1 MMMFIIGMT
10 GGIGSGKSEAL
21 KIFESLNIKVI
32 DLDKI
37 SKEITDTS
45 HQARQEIKLV
55 FGDNIFDKD
64 NRLDRKK
71 LREII
76 FSEKNQKIN
85 LEKILH
91 PKILGEVMKRLN
103 VLSHE
108 SYVVI
113 DIPLLFETNQ
123 YTSLISR
130 SLVIDCKINDQI
142 ERVKKRDG
150 VDTSVIQSIIDQQID
165 RSSRIKKADD
175 VVLNDGSIEKLTES
189 IEALHKKYLN
199 LVAVK

>member
-1 MMMFIIGMT
+1 MMFIIGMT

-21 KIFESLNIKVI
+21 KIFKSLNIKVI
-32 DLDKI
+32 DLDNI
-37 SKEITDTS
+37 SKKITDTS
-45 HQARQEIKLV
+45 HQAIQEIKIV
-55 FGDNIFDKD
+55 FGDTIFDKD
-64 NRLDRKK
+64 NQLDRKK
-71 LREII
+71 LKEII

-91 PKILGEVMKRLN
+91 PKILEEVMKRLN

-130 SLVIDCKINDQI
+130 SLVIDCKVNDQI

-150 VDTSVIQSIIDQQID
+150 IDTSVIQSIIEQQVG
-165 RSSRIKKADD
+165 RNYRIEKADD
-175 VVLNDGSIEKLTES
+175 VVVNDGSIEKLEES
-189 IEALHKKYLN
+189 IKELHKKYLN

>member
-1 MMMFIIGMT
+1 MMFIIGMT

-32 DLDKI
+32 DLDNI
-37 SKEITDTS
+37 AKEITDTS
-45 HQARQEIKLV
+45 HQAIQEIKLV
-55 FGDNIFDKD
+55 FGDVIFDKD

-76 FSEKNQKIN
+76 FSEKDQKIN

-91 PKILGEVMKRLN
+91 PKILEEVIKRLN

-130 SLVIDCKINDQI
+130 SLVIDSKVNDQI

-150 VDTSVIQSIIDQQID
+150 IDTSVIQSIIEQQVG
-165 RSSRIKKADD
+165 RNYRIERADD
-175 VVLNDGSIEKLTES
+175 VVVNDGSIEKLEES
-189 IEALHKKYLN
+189 IKALHKKYLN

>member
-1 MMMFIIGMT
+1 MFIIGMT

-21 KIFESLNIKVI
+21 KIFKSLSIKVI
-32 DLDKI
+32 DLDNI
-37 SKEITDTS
+37 SKEITERS
-45 HQARQEIKLV
+45 HQAIQEIKLV
-55 FGDNIFDKD
+55 FGDAIFDKD
-64 NRLDRKK
+64 NQLDRKK
-71 LREII
+71 LKEII
-76 FSEKNQKIN
+76 FSDKNKKIN

-91 PKILGEVMKRLN
+91 PKIYEEVEKRLN
-103 VLSHE
+103 ALSHE

-130 SLVIDCKINDQI
+130 SLVIDCKENDQI

-150 VDTSVIQSIIDQQID
+150 IDISVIQSIIDQQIN
-165 RSSRIKKADD
+165 RSSRIEKADD
-175 VVLNDGSIEKLTES
+175 VVINDGSIEKLEES
-189 IEALHKKYLN
+189 IKSLHKKYLN

>member
-1 MMMFIIGMT
+1 MLIIGMT

-37 SKEITDTS
+37 SKEITETN
-45 HQARQEIKLV
+45 HQAIKDIKSA
-55 FGDNIFDKD
+55 FGNVFDKD

-71 LREII
+71 LRELI
-76 FSEKNQKIN
+76 FSDKNKKIN

-91 PKILGEVMKRLN
+91 PKILEEVKKKLN
-103 VLSHE
+103 ALSDE

-130 SLVIDCKINDQI
+130 SLVIDCEVNDQI

-150 VDTSVIQSIIDQQID
+150 IDTSIIQSIMDQQID
-165 RSSRIKKADD
+165 RRSRIEKGDD
-175 VVLNDGSIEKLTES
+175 IVLNDGSIEKLTES
-189 IEALHKKYLN
+189 IKALHKKYLH

>member
-1 MMMFIIGMT
+1 MFIIGMT

-21 KIFESLNIKVI
+21 KIFKSLSIKVI
-32 DLDKI
+32 DLDNI
-37 SKEITDTS
+37 SKEITERS
-45 HQARQEIKLV
+45 HQAIQEIKLV
-55 FGDNIFDKD
+55 FGDAIFDKD
-64 NRLDRKK
+64 NQLDRKK
-71 LREII
+71 LKEII
-76 FSEKNQKIN
+76 FSDKNKKIN

-91 PKILGEVMKRLN
+91 PKIYEEVKKRLN
-103 VLSHE
+103 ALSHE

-130 SLVIDCKINDQI
+130 SLVIDCKENDQI

-150 VDTSVIQSIIDQQID
+150 IDISVIQSIIDQQIN
-165 RSSRIKKADD
+165 RSSRIEKADD
-175 VVLNDGSIEKLTES
+175 VIINDGSIEKLEES
-189 IEALHKKYLN
+189 IKSLHKKYLN

>member
-1 MMMFIIGMT
+1 MT

-21 KIFESLNIKVI
+21 KIFKSLSIKVI
-32 DLDKI
+32 DLDNI
-37 SKEITDTS
+37 SKGITETS
-45 HQARQEIKLV
+45 HQAIQEIKLV
-55 FGDNIFDKD
+55 FGDAIFDKD
-64 NRLDRKK
+64 NQLDRKK
-71 LREII
+71 LKEII
-76 FSEKNQKIN
+76 FSDKNKKIN

-91 PKILGEVMKRLN
+91 PKIYEEVKKRLN
-103 VLSHE
+103 ALSHE

-130 SLVIDCKINDQI
+130 SLVIDCKENDQI

-150 VDTSVIQSIIDQQID
+150 IDISVIQSIIDQQIN
-165 RSSRIKKADD
+165 RSSRIEKADD
-175 VVLNDGSIEKLTES
+175 VVINDGSIEKLEES
-189 IEALHKKYLN
+189 IKSLHKKYLN

>member
-1 MMMFIIGMT
+1 MT

-21 KIFESLNIKVI
+21 KIFKSLSIKAI
-32 DLDKI
+32 DLDNI
-37 SKEITDTS
+37 SKEITETS
-45 HQARQEIKLV
+45 HQAIQEIKLV
-55 FGDNIFDKD
+55 FGDAIFDKD
-64 NRLDRKK
+64 NQLDRKK
-71 LREII
+71 LKEII
-76 FSEKNQKIN
+76 FSDKNKKIN

-91 PKILGEVMKRLN
+91 PKIYEEVKKRLN
-103 VLSHE
+103 ALSHE

-130 SLVIDCKINDQI
+130 SLVIDCKENDQI

-150 VDTSVIQSIIDQQID
+150 IDISVIQSIIDQQIN
-165 RSSRIKKADD
+165 RSSRIEKADD
-175 VVLNDGSIEKLTES
+175 VVINDGSIEKLEES
-189 IEALHKKYLN
+189 IKSLHKKYLN

>member
-1 MMMFIIGMT
+1 MFIIGMT

-37 SKEITDTS
+37 SKEITETN
-45 HQARQEIKLV
+45 HQAIKDIKSA
-55 FGDNIFDKD
+55 FGNVFDKD

-71 LREII
+71 LRELI
-76 FSEKNQKIN
+76 FSDKNKKIN

-91 PKILGEVMKRLN
+91 PKILEEVKKKLN
-103 VLSHE
+103 ALSDE

-130 SLVIDCKINDQI
+130 SLVIDCEVNDQI

-150 VDTSVIQSIIDQQID
+150 IDTSIIQSIMDQQID
-165 RSSRIKKADD
+165 RRSRIKKGDD
-175 VVLNDGSIEKLTES
+175 IVLNDGSIEKLTES
-189 IEALHKKYLN
+189 IKALHKKYLN

>member
-1 MMMFIIGMT
+1 MT

-21 KIFESLNIKVI
+21 KIFKSLSIKVI
-32 DLDKI
+32 DLDNI
-37 SKEITDTS
+37 SKEITERS
-45 HQARQEIKLV
+45 HQAIQEIKLV
-55 FGDNIFDKD
+55 FGDAIFDKD
-64 NRLDRKK
+64 NQLDRKK
-71 LREII
+71 LKEII
-76 FSEKNQKIN
+76 FSDKNKKIN

-91 PKILGEVMKRLN
+91 PKIYEEVEKRLN
-103 VLSHE
+103 ALSHE

-130 SLVIDCKINDQI
+130 SLVIDCKENDQI

-150 VDTSVIQSIIDQQID
+150 IDISVIQSIIDQQIN
-165 RSSRIKKADD
+165 RSSRIEKADD
-175 VVLNDGSIEKLTES
+175 VVINDGSIEKLEES
-189 IEALHKKYLN
+189 IKSLHKKYLN

>member
-1 MMMFIIGMT
+1 MT

-32 DLDKI
+32 DLDNI
-37 SKEITDTS
+37 AKEITDSS
-45 HQARQEIKLV
+45 HQAIQEIKLV
-55 FGDNIFDKD
+55 FGDAIFDKD

-76 FSEKNQKIN
+76 FSEKDQKIN

-91 PKILGEVMKRLN
+91 PKILEEVMKRLN
-103 VLSHE
+103 VLSNE

-130 SLVIDCKINDQI
+130 SLVIDCKVNDQI

-150 VDTSVIQSIIDQQID
+150 IDTSVIQSIIEQQVG
-165 RSSRIKKADD
+165 RNYRIERADD
-175 VVLNDGSIEKLTES
+175 VVVNDGSIEKLEES
-189 IEALHKKYLN
+189 IKALHKKYLN

>member
-1 MMMFIIGMT
+1 MMFIIGMT

-32 DLDKI
+32 DLDNI
-37 SKEITDTS
+37 AKEITDTS
-45 HQARQEIKLV
+45 HQAIQEIKLV
-55 FGDNIFDKD
+55 FGDAIFDKD

-76 FSEKNQKIN
+76 FSEKDQKIN

-91 PKILGEVMKRLN
+91 PKILEEVMKRLN
-103 VLSHE
+103 VLSNE

-130 SLVIDCKINDQI
+130 SLVIDSKVNDQV

-150 VDTSVIQSIIDQQID
+150 IDTSVIQSIIEQQVG
-165 RSSRIKKADD
+165 RNYRIERADD
-175 VVLNDGSIEKLTES
+175 VVVNDGSIEKLEES
-189 IEALHKKYLN
+189 IKALHKKYLN

>member
-1 MMMFIIGMT
+1 MMFISGMT

-32 DLDKI
+32 DLDNI
-37 SKEITDTS
+37 AKEITDSS
-45 HQARQEIKLV
+45 HQAIQEIKLV
-55 FGDNIFDKD
+55 FGDAIFDKD

-76 FSEKNQKIN
+76 FSEKDQKIN

-91 PKILGEVMKRLN
+91 PKILEEVMKRLN
-103 VLSHE
+103 VLSNE

-130 SLVIDCKINDQI
+130 SLVIDCKVDDQI

-150 VDTSVIQSIIDQQID
+150 IDTSVIQSIIEQQVG
-165 RSSRIKKADD
+165 RNYRNERADD
-175 VVLNDGSIEKLTES
+175 VVVNDGSIEKLEES
-189 IEALHKKYLN
+189 IKALHKKYLN

>member
-1 MMMFIIGMT
+1 MMFIIGMT

-32 DLDKI
+32 DLDNI
-37 SKEITDTS
+37 AKEITDSS
-45 HQARQEIKLV
+45 HQAIQEIKLV
-55 FGDNIFDKD
+55 FGDAIFDKD

-76 FSEKNQKIN
+76 FSEKDQKIN

-91 PKILGEVMKRLN
+91 PKILEEVMRRLN
-103 VLSHE
+103 VLSNE

-130 SLVIDCKINDQI
+130 SLVIDCKVNDQI

-150 VDTSVIQSIIDQQID
+150 IDTSVIQSIIEQQVG
-165 RSSRIKKADD
+165 RNYRIERADD
-175 VVLNDGSIEKLTES
+175 VVVNDGSIEKLGES
-189 IEALHKKYLN
+189 IKVLHKKYLN

>member
-1 MMMFIIGMT
+1 MT

-37 SKEITDTS
+37 SKEITETN
-45 HQARQEIKLV
+45 HQAIKDIKSA
-55 FGDNIFDKD
+55 FGNVFDKD

-71 LREII
+71 LRELI
-76 FSEKNQKIN
+76 FSDKNKKIN

-91 PKILGEVMKRLN
+91 PKILEEVKKKLN
-103 VLSHE
+103 ALPDE

-130 SLVIDCKINDQI
+130 SLVIDCEVNDQI

-150 VDTSVIQSIIDQQID
+150 IDTSIIQSIMDQQID
-165 RSSRIKKADD
+165 RKSRIGKGDD
-175 VVLNDGSIEKLTES
+175 IVLNDGSIEKLTES
-189 IEALHKKYLN
+189 IKALHKKYLN
-199 LVAVK
+199 FVAVK

>member
-1 MMMFIIGMT
+1 MMFIIGMT

-32 DLDKI
+32 DLDNI
-37 SKEITDTS
+37 AKEITDTS
-45 HQARQEIKLV
+45 HQAIQEIKLV
-55 FGDNIFDKD
+55 FGDAIFDKD

-76 FSEKNQKIN
+76 FSEKDQKIN

-91 PKILGEVMKRLN
+91 PKILEEVMRRLN
-103 VLSHE
+103 VLSNE

-130 SLVIDCKINDQI
+130 SLVIDCKVDDQI

-150 VDTSVIQSIIDQQID
+150 IDTSVIQSIIEQQVG
-165 RSSRIKKADD
+165 RNYRIERADD
-175 VVLNDGSIEKLTES
+175 VVVNDGSIEKLEES
-189 IEALHKKYLN
+189 IKALHKKYLN

>member
-1 MMMFIIGMT
+1 MT

-37 SKEITDTS
+37 SKEITETN
-45 HQARQEIKLV
+45 HQAIEEIKLV
-55 FGDNIFDKD
+55 FGNVFDKD
-64 NRLDRKK
+64 NRLDRKR

-76 FSEKNQKIN
+76 FSDKTQKIN

-91 PKILGEVMKRLN
+91 PKILKEVKGKLDM
-103 VLSHE
+103 LSNE
-108 SYVVI
+108 PYIVI
-113 DIPLLFETNQ
+113 DIPLLFETNH
-123 YTSLISR
+123 YTNLISR
-130 SLVIDCKINDQI
+130 SLVIDCEVTSQI

-150 VDTSVIQSIIDQQID
+150 INTSIIQSIIDQQID
-165 RSSRIKKADD
+165 RSSRIEKGDD

-189 IEALHKKYLN
+189 IKTLHQKYLN

>member
-1 MMMFIIGMT
+1 MT

-37 SKEITDTS
+37 SKEITETN
-45 HQARQEIKLV
+45 HQAIKDIKSA
-55 FGDNIFDKD
+55 FGNVFDKD

-71 LREII
+71 LRELI
-76 FSEKNQKIN
+76 FSDKNKKIN

-91 PKILGEVMKRLN
+91 PKILEEVKKKLN
-103 VLSHE
+103 ALPDE

-130 SLVIDCKINDQI
+130 SLVIDCEVNDQI

-150 VDTSVIQSIIDQQID
+150 IDTSIIQSIMDQQID
-165 RSSRIKKADD
+165 RRSRIEKGDD
-175 VVLNDGSIEKLTES
+175 IVLNDGSIEKLTES
-189 IEALHKKYLN
+189 IKALHKKYLN

>member
-1 MMMFIIGMT
+1 MMFIIGMT

-32 DLDKI
+32 DLDNI
-37 SKEITDTS
+37 AKEITDTS
-45 HQARQEIKLV
+45 HQAIQEIKLV
-55 FGDNIFDKD
+55 FGDAIFDKD

-76 FSEKNQKIN
+76 FSEKDQKIN

-91 PKILGEVMKRLN
+91 PKILEEVMKRLN
-103 VLSHE
+103 VLSNE

-113 DIPLLFETNQ
+113 DIPLLFETSH

-130 SLVIDCKINDQI
+130 SLVIDCKVDDQI

-150 VDTSVIQSIIDQQID
+150 IDTSVIQSIIEQQVG
-165 RSSRIKKADD
+165 RNYRIERADD
-175 VVLNDGSIEKLTES
+175 VVVNDGSIEKLEES
-189 IEALHKKYLN
+189 IKVLHKKYLN

>member
-1 MMMFIIGMT
+1 MFIIGMT

-32 DLDKI
+32 DLDNI
-37 SKEITDTS
+37 AKEITDTS
-45 HQARQEIKLV
+45 HQAIQEIKLV
-55 FGDNIFDKD
+55 FGDAIFDKD

-76 FSEKNQKIN
+76 FSEKDQKIN

-91 PKILGEVMKRLN
+91 PKILEEVMKRLN
-103 VLSHE
+103 VLSNE

-130 SLVIDCKINDQI
+130 SLVIDCKVDDQI

-150 VDTSVIQSIIDQQID
+150 IDTSVIQSIIEQQVG
-165 RSSRIKKADD
+165 RNYRIERADD
-175 VVLNDGSIEKLTES
+175 VVVNDGSIEKLEES
-189 IEALHKKYLN
+189 IKALHKKYLN

>member
-1 MMMFIIGMT
+1 MMFIIGMT

-32 DLDKI
+32 DLDNI
-37 SKEITDTS
+37 AKEITDSS
-45 HQARQEIKLV
+45 HQAIQEIKLV
-55 FGDNIFDKD
+55 FGDAIFDKD

-76 FSEKNQKIN
+76 FSEKDQKIN

-91 PKILGEVMKRLN
+91 PKILEEVMKRLN
-103 VLSHE
+103 VLSNE

-130 SLVIDCKINDQI
+130 SLVIDCKVDDQI

-150 VDTSVIQSIIDQQID
+150 IDTSVIQSIIEQQVG
-165 RSSRIKKADD
+165 RNYRIERADD
-175 VVLNDGSIEKLTES
+175 VVVNDGSIEKLEES
-189 IEALHKKYLN
+189 IKVLHKKYLN

>member
-1 MMMFIIGMT
+1 MMFIIGMT

-32 DLDKI
+32 DLDNI
-37 SKEITDTS
+37 AKEITDTS
-45 HQARQEIKLV
+45 HQAIQEIKLV
-55 FGDNIFDKD
+55 FGDAIFDKK

-76 FSEKNQKIN
+76 FSEKDQKIN

-91 PKILGEVMKRLN
+91 PKILEEVMKRLN
-103 VLSHE
+103 VLSNE

-130 SLVIDCKINDQI
+130 SLVIDSKVNDQL

-150 VDTSVIQSIIDQQID
+150 IDTSVIQSIIEQQVG
-165 RSSRIKKADD
+165 RNYRIERADD
-175 VVLNDGSIEKLTES
+175 VVVNDGSIEKLEES
-189 IEALHKKYLN
+189 IKALHKKYLN

>member
-1 MMMFIIGMT
+1 MT

-21 KIFESLNIKVI
+21 KIFKSLSIKVI
-32 DLDKI
+32 DLDNI
-37 SKEITDTS
+37 SKEITETS
-45 HQARQEIKLV
+45 HQAIQEIKLV
-55 FGDNIFDKD
+55 FGDAIFDKD
-64 NRLDRKK
+64 NQLDRKK
-71 LREII
+71 LKEII
-76 FSEKNQKIN
+76 FSDKNKKIN

-91 PKILGEVMKRLN
+91 PKIYEEVKKRLN
-103 VLSHE
+103 ALSHE

-130 SLVIDCKINDQI
+130 SLIIDCKENDQI

-150 VDTSVIQSIIDQQID
+150 IDISVIQSIIDQQIN
-165 RSSRIKKADD
+165 RSSRIEKADD
-175 VVLNDGSIEKLTES
+175 VVINDGSIEKLEES
-189 IEALHKKYLN
+189 IKSLHKKYLN

>member
-1 MMMFIIGMT
+1 MFIIGMT

-32 DLDKI
+32 DLDNI

-45 HQARQEIKLV
+45 NQAIQEIKLV
-55 FGDNIFDKD
+55 FGDTIFDKD

-71 LREII
+71 LKEII

-91 PKILGEVMKRLN
+91 PKILEEVMKRLN

-130 SLVIDCKINDQI
+130 SLVIDCKVNDQI

-150 VDTSVIQSIIDQQID
+150 IDTSVIQSIIEQQVG
-165 RSSRIKKADD
+165 RNYRIEKADD
-175 VVLNDGSIEKLTES
+175 VIVNDGSIKKLEES
-189 IEALHKKYLN
+189 IKALHKKYLN

>member
-1 MMMFIIGMT
+1 MFIIGMT

-37 SKEITDTS
+37 SKEITETN
-45 HQARQEIKLV
+45 HQAIKDIKSA
-55 FGDNIFDKD
+55 FGNVFDKD

-71 LREII
+71 LRELI
-76 FSEKNQKIN
+76 FSDKNKKIN
-85 LEKILH
+85 LERILH
-91 PKILGEVMKRLN
+91 PKILEEVKKKLN
-103 VLSHE
+103 ALSDE

-130 SLVIDCKINDQI
+130 SLVIDCEVNDQI

-150 VDTSVIQSIIDQQID
+150 IDTSIIQSIMDQQID
-165 RSSRIKKADD
+165 RRSRIEKGDD
-175 VVLNDGSIEKLTES
+175 IVLNDGSIEKLTES
-189 IEALHKKYLN
+189 IKALHKKYLN

>member
-1 MMMFIIGMT
+1 MFIIGMT

-32 DLDKI
+32 DLDNI
-37 SKEITDTS
+37 AKEITDTS
-45 HQARQEIKLV
+45 HQAIQEIKLV
-55 FGDNIFDKD
+55 FGDAIFDKD

-76 FSEKNQKIN
+76 FSEKDQKIN

-91 PKILGEVMKRLN
+91 PKILEEVMKRLN
-103 VLSHE
+103 VLSNE

-130 SLVIDCKINDQI
+130 SLVIDCKVNDQI

-150 VDTSVIQSIIDQQID
+150 IDTSVIQSIIEQQVG
-165 RSSRIKKADD
+165 RNYRIERADD
-175 VVLNDGSIEKLTES
+175 VVVNDGSIEKLEES
-189 IEALHKKYLN
+189 IKVLHKKYLN

>member
-1 MMMFIIGMT
+1 MFIIGLT
-10 GGIGSGKSEAL
+10 GGIGAGKSEAL
-21 KIFESLNIKVI
+21 KIFESLHIKVI

-37 SKEITDTS
+37 SKKITDTS
-45 HQARQEIKLV
+45 HQAIKEIKSV
-55 FGDNIFDKD
+55 FGDALFDKD

-71 LREII
+71 LKEII
-76 FSEKNQKIN
+76 FSDKNKKIN

-91 PKILGEVMKRLN
+91 PKIFKEVQKKLDS
-103 VLSHE
+103 LSNE
-108 SYVVI
+108 PYVVI

-123 YTSLISR
+123 YSSLISR
-130 SLVIDCKINDQI
+130 SLVIDCKVDNQI

-150 VDTSVIQSIIDQQID
+150 IDSPTIQSIIDQQID
-165 RSSRIKKADD
+165 RNSRISKGDD
-175 VVLNDGSIEKLTES
+175 IVLNDGSIERLAES

>member
-1 MMMFIIGMT
+1 MFIIGMT

-21 KIFESLNIKVI
+21 KIFKSLSIKVI
-32 DLDKI
+32 DLDNI
-37 SKEITDTS
+37 SKEITERS
-45 HQARQEIKLV
+45 HQAIQEIKLV
-55 FGDNIFDKD
+55 FGDAIFDKD
-64 NRLDRKK
+64 NQLDRKK
-71 LREII
+71 LKEII
-76 FSEKNQKIN
+76 FSDKNKKIN

-91 PKILGEVMKRLN
+91 PKIYEEVKKRLN
-103 VLSHE
+103 ALSHE

-130 SLVIDCKINDQI
+130 SLVIDCKENDQI

-150 VDTSVIQSIIDQQID
+150 IDISVIQSIIDQQIN
-165 RSSRIKKADD
+165 RSSRIEKADD
-175 VVLNDGSIEKLTES
+175 VVINDGSIEKLEES
-189 IEALHKKYLN
+189 IKSLHKKYLN

>member
-1 MMMFIIGMT
+1 MMFIIGMT

-32 DLDKI
+32 DLDNI
-37 SKEITDTS
+37 AKEITDTS
-45 HQARQEIKLV
+45 HQAIQEIKLV
-55 FGDNIFDKD
+55 FGDAIFDKD

-76 FSEKNQKIN
+76 FSEKDQKIN

-91 PKILGEVMKRLN
+91 PKILEEVMKRLN
-103 VLSHE
+103 VLSNE

-130 SLVIDCKINDQI
+130 SLVIDCKVNDQI

-150 VDTSVIQSIIDQQID
+150 IDTSVIQSIIEQQVG
-165 RSSRIKKADD
+165 RNYRIERADD
-175 VVLNDGSIEKLTES
+175 VVVNEGSIEKLEES
-189 IEALHKKYLN
+189 IKALHKKYLN

>member
-1 MMMFIIGMT
+1 MMFIIGMT

-32 DLDKI
+32 DLDNI
-37 SKEITDTS
+37 AKEITDSS
-45 HQARQEIKLV
+45 HQAIQEIKLV
-55 FGDNIFDKD
+55 FGDAIFDKD

-76 FSEKNQKIN
+76 FSEKDQKIN

-91 PKILGEVMKRLN
+91 PKILEEVMKRLN
-103 VLSHE
+103 VLSNE

-130 SLVIDCKINDQI
+130 SLVIDCKVNDQI

-150 VDTSVIQSIIDQQID
+150 IDISVIQSIIEQQVG
-165 RSSRIKKADD
+165 RNYRIERADD
-175 VVLNDGSIEKLTES
+175 VVVNDGSIEKLGES
-189 IEALHKKYLN
+189 IKVLHKKYLN

>member
-1 MMMFIIGMT
+1 MMFIIGMT

-32 DLDKI
+32 DLDNI

-45 HQARQEIKLV
+45 NQAIQEIKLV
-55 FGDNIFDKD
+55 FGDTIFDKD

-71 LREII
+71 LKEII

-91 PKILGEVMKRLN
+91 PKILEEVMKRLN

-130 SLVIDCKINDQI
+130 SLVIDCKVNDQI

-150 VDTSVIQSIIDQQID
+150 IDTSVIQSIIEQQVG
-165 RSSRIKKADD
+165 RNYRIEKADD
-175 VVLNDGSIEKLTES
+175 VVVNDGSIEKLEES
-189 IEALHKKYLN
+189 IKALHKKYLN

>member
-1 MMMFIIGMT
+1 MFIIGMT

-32 DLDKI
+32 DLDNI
-37 SKEITDTS
+37 AKEITDSS
-45 HQARQEIKLV
+45 HQAIQEIKLV
-55 FGDNIFDKD
+55 FGDAIFDKD

-76 FSEKNQKIN
+76 FSEKDQKIN

-91 PKILGEVMKRLN
+91 PKILEEVMKRLN
-103 VLSHE
+103 VLSNE

-130 SLVIDCKINDQI
+130 SLVIDCKVDDQI

-150 VDTSVIQSIIDQQID
+150 IDTSVIQSIIEQQVG
-165 RSSRIKKADD
+165 RNYRNERADD
-175 VVLNDGSIEKLTES
+175 VVVNDGSIEKLEES
-189 IEALHKKYLN
+189 IKALHKKYLN

>member
-1 MMMFIIGMT
+1 MMFIIGMT

-32 DLDKI
+32 DLDNI
-37 SKEITDTS
+37 AKEITDTS
-45 HQARQEIKLV
+45 HQAIQEIKLV
-55 FGDNIFDKD
+55 FGDAIFDKK

-76 FSEKNQKIN
+76 FSEKDQKIN

-91 PKILGEVMKRLN
+91 PKILEEVMKRLN
-103 VLSHE
+103 VLSNE

-130 SLVIDCKINDQI
+130 SLVIDCKVKDQI

-150 VDTSVIQSIIDQQID
+150 IDASIIQSIIEQQVG
-165 RSSRIKKADD
+165 RNYRIERADD
-175 VVLNDGSIEKLTES
+175 VVVNDGSIEKLEES
-189 IEALHKKYLN
+189 IKALHKKYLN

>member
-1 MMMFIIGMT
+1 MT

-21 KIFESLNIKVI
+21 KIFKSLSIKVI
-32 DLDKI
+32 DLDNI
-37 SKEITDTS
+37 SKEITETS
-45 HQARQEIKLV
+45 HQAIQEIKLV
-55 FGDNIFDKD
+55 FGDAIFDKD
-64 NRLDRKK
+64 NQLDRKK
-71 LREII
+71 LKKII
-76 FSEKNQKIN
+76 FSDKNKKIN

-91 PKILGEVMKRLN
+91 PKIYEEVKKRLN
-103 VLSHE
+103 ALSHE

-130 SLVIDCKINDQI
+130 SLVIDCKENDQI

-150 VDTSVIQSIIDQQID
+150 IDISVIQSIIDQQIN
-165 RSSRIKKADD
+165 RSSRIEKADD
-175 VVLNDGSIEKLTES
+175 VVINDGSIEKLEES
-189 IEALHKKYLN
+189 IKSLHKKYLN

>member
-1 MMMFIIGMT
+1 MT

-21 KIFESLNIKVI
+21 KIFKSLSIKVI
-32 DLDKI
+32 DLDNI
-37 SKEITDTS
+37 SKEITETS
-45 HQARQEIKLV
+45 HQAIQEIKLV
-55 FGDNIFDKD
+55 FGGAIFDKD
-64 NRLDRKK
+64 NQLDRKK
-71 LREII
+71 LKEII
-76 FSEKNQKIN
+76 FSDKNKKIN

-91 PKILGEVMKRLN
+91 PKIYEEVKKRLN
-103 VLSHE
+103 ALSHE

-130 SLVIDCKINDQI
+130 SLVIDCKENDQI

-150 VDTSVIQSIIDQQID
+150 IDISVIQSIIDQQIN
-165 RSSRIKKADD
+165 RSSRIEKADD
-175 VVLNDGSIEKLTES
+175 VVINDGSIEKLEES
-189 IEALHKKYLN
+189 IKSLHKKYLN